1 MKNSGNEAKKSLKTK
16 DRSRNLRAKLHQLE
30 AENEQEPRNLRKK
43 TNIPALQNKVGR
55 VTHCR
60 LQQSR
65 VTPAEMTTDGNNGL
79 GSRQSITI
87 PHHGV

>member
-43 TNIPALQNKVGR
+43 TNIPALQN
-55 VTHCR
+55 
-60 LQQSR
+60 
-65 VTPAEMTTDGNNGL
+65 
-79 GSRQSITI
+79 
-87 PHHGV
+87 